1 MFLRIIREKKP
12 SQSWLLLENST
23 KKTKEAKVNNLPT
36 KTAKIVTFALMTD
49 AFRQHLQGAILYL

>member
-36 KTAKIVTFALMTD
+36 KTAKIVTFALMTN
-49 AFRQHLQGAILYL
+49 ASKQHLQGAILYL